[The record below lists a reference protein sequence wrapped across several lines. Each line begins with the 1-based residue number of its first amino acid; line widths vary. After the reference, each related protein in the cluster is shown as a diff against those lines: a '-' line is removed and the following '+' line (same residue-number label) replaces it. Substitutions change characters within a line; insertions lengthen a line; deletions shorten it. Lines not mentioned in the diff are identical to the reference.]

1 MKITETSVDKVIIN
15 VERMRGKGYRASCL
29 IHLNNGTTQGMEK
42 IYRNRTLMQVHNDL
56 HRLKQ
61 EFLERGLRED
71 QVDVVKPI
79 S

>member
-1 MKITETSVDKVIIN
+1 MKITEASVDKVIIN

-29 IHLNNGTTQGMEK
+29 IHLNDGSTQGMEK
-42 IYRNRTLMQVHNDL
+42 TYRNRTLMQVHNDL

-71 QVDVVKPI
+71 QVDIVKPI

>member
-1 MKITETSVDKVIIN
+1 MRITEASVDRVIIN

-29 IHLNNGTTQGMEK
+29 IHLNNGSTEGMEK

-71 QVDVVKPI
+71 QVDIVKPI

>member
-1 MKITETSVDKVIIN
+1 MKITEASVDKVIIN

-29 IHLNNGTTQGMEK
+29 IHLNNGSTQGMEK

-56 HRLKQ
+56 HRLKH

-71 QVDVVKPI
+71 QVNVVKPI

>member
-1 MKITETSVDKVIIN
+1 MKITEASIDRVIIN

-29 IHLNNGTTQGMEK
+29 IHLNNGSTQGMEK
-42 IYRNRTLMQVHNDL
+42 IYRNRTLRRVHYDL